1 MSSRRITGGI
11 MTDLLLPATPIVERR
26 VRTGDITLN
35 VAFAGSE
42 DAPTMILLHGIS
54 SRLNTWHPVVDALAA
69 DYRLVIWEARGHG
82 DSDHPAAGYLLG
94 NCAADLSALL
104 AALEI
109 ERPAIMGHS
118 LGGMIAMTWA
128 VDHPATARAIVLEDA
143 PLRGG
148 AEHVG
153 RLEEWRRIAA
163 MTVDEAAAHYRAED
177 PAQSEEEVHRR
188 ARSIT
193 ATAEAVFTE
202 LRDEAGPTRVHR
214 PGRPAR
220 ADHVADPA
228 DPRGHGERRSGLP
241 RGYRALCPG
250 RPGLRDGP
258 HSRRLPRPAP
268 RVHGGVPPVDASVP
282 GPPSVTLR
290 AGASTEVRGP
300 DGSTRQA
307 RS

>member
-1 MSSRRITGGI
+1 

-42 DAPTMILLHGIS
+42 DAPTVVLLHGIS

-82 DSDHPAAGYLLG
+82 DSDHPAAGYLLE
-94 NCAADLSALL
+94 NYAADLSALL

-109 ERPAIMGHS
+109 ERPAIVGHS

-202 LRDEAGPTRVHR
+202 LRDEAVQLGFIDRVTPLGPITSPILQIHGDMESGGLVYPEDIERFARVGPAFETARIAGGSHGLHR
-214 PGRPAR
+214 
-220 ADHVADPA
+220 
-228 DPRGHGERRSGLP
+228 E
-241 RGYRALCPG
+241 
-250 RPGLRDGP
+250 
-258 HSRRLPRPAP
+258 
-268 RVHGGVPPVDASVP
+268 
-282 GPPSVTLR
+282 
-290 AGASTEVRGP
+290 STEEFLRL
-300 DGSTRQA
+300 TRAFLA
-307 RS
+307 RHL